1 VKYRLAL
8 FALLGW
14 AALAL
19 AEPAPHNPL
28 FATTFNDLAGQP
40 QALRQWQGKP
50 LIVNFWARWCSPCR
64 AEIPD
69 FAKVDRLYKGKGLI
83 VLGISIEDQAD
94 PVREFAKAYEM
105 DYHVLIGKTQGL
117 ELMQALGNKVM
128 GLPFTVAVDRSGKVI
143 LARAGRISPTE
154 LSALAEALL
163 K

>member
-1 VKYRLAL
+1 VKYRFLAL
-8 FALLGW
+8 VLLAW
-14 AALAL
+14 AAFAC
-19 AEPAPHNPL
+19 AEPAPGNPL

-50 LIVNFWARWCSPCR
+50 LIVNFWARWCGPCR

-83 VLGISIEDQAD
+83 VLGIGIEDQAD

-105 DYHVLIGKTQGL
+105 DYRVLIGKTQGL

-154 LSALAEALL
+154 LNALAEALL

>member
-1 VKYRLAL
+1 MKYRFLAL
-8 FALLGW
+8 VLLAW
-14 AALAL
+14 AAFAC
-19 AEPAPHNPL
+19 AEPAPGNPL

-50 LIVNFWARWCSPCR
+50 LIVNFWARWCGPCR

-69 FAKVDRLYKGKGLI
+69 FSKVDRQYKGKGLI
-83 VLGISIEDQAD
+83 VLGIGIEDQAD

-105 DYHVLIGKTQGL
+105 DYRVLIGKTQGL

>member
-1 VKYRLAL
+1 MKYRFLAL
-8 FALLGW
+8 VLLAW
-14 AALAL
+14 AAFAC
-19 AEPAPHNPL
+19 AEPAPGNPL
-28 FATTFNDLAGQP
+28 FATTFNDLAGHP

-50 LIVNFWARWCSPCR
+50 LIVNFWARWCGPCR

-69 FAKVDRLYKGKGLI
+69 FSKVDRQYKGKGLI
-83 VLGISIEDQAD
+83 VLGIGIEDQAD

-105 DYHVLIGKTQGL
+105 DYRVLIGKTQGL

-154 LSALAEALL
+154 LNALAEALL